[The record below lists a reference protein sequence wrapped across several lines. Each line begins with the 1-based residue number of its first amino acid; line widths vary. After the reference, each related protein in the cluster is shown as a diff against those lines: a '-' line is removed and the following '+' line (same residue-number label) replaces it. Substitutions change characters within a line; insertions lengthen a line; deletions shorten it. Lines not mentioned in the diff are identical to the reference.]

1 MNFIIQENLTLDIEH
16 PISFGQDIQ
25 SNLDALLTKNYCNKF
40 INNRFYVKVLEIVD
54 HTDIFIQS
62 NNSGSGSITC
72 IVKFLCI
79 VYSPNTLVFDLDI
92 AGSEMNKNVTVYKC
106 TSSRYPRITFM
117 TPSME
122 KYSGT
127 IQMGNIVSIG
137 INKASEN
144 IIIFDIVKQIGPVL
158 LPFDFSE
165 ELSASKINNELL
177 NNLNSNAF
185 NKLFTSTLK
194 SKSEN
199 GEFYAYE
206 RGVIHKAPKGLS
218 GVYQNLTNISD
229 REYCWD
235 LLEKII
241 YNFIHY

>member
-1 MNFIIQENLTLDIEH
+1 MNFIIQENVTLDVEH
-16 PISFGQDIQ
+16 PISFGQDIP
-25 SNLDALLTKNYCNKF
+25 SNLDTLLTKNYCNKF
-40 INNRFYVKVLEIVD
+40 IGKRFYVRVVEIVD
-54 HTDIFIQS
+54 YTDIFIQT

-79 VYSPNTLVFDLDI
+79 VYAPNTLIFDLDI
-92 AGSEMNKNVTVYKC
+92 TGSEMNKNVTVYKC
-106 TSSRYPRITFM
+106 TSNRYPRITFM
-117 TPSME
+117 TPSQE

-127 IQMGNIVSIG
+127 IPMGNIISIG

-158 LPFDFSE
+158 LPFDFSD
-165 ELSASKINNELL
+165 ELSKSKINNELL
-177 NNLNSNAF
+177 NNLNSGSF

-194 SKSEN
+194 KSDN
-199 GEFYAYE
+199 GDFYAYE
-206 RGVIHKAPKGLS
+206 RGVIYKASKGLS
-218 GVYQNLTNISD
+218 GIYQNLTNIAD
-229 REYCWD
+229 RESCWD